1 MGNEKLNTIFFSG
14 VLVGDGGYP
23 SSASMLTPLQNP
35 NSPAEVRY
43 NYAQIRTRNIVER
56 TFGVWK
62 KIFPCL
68 QVGLKNKLATT
79 CNIIIACA
87 VLHNLRITLREEI
100 PTDAIHSN
108 NDELHQR
115 TPQPSDEGLAF
126 RQSIINNYF
135 S

>member
-1 MGNEKLNTIFFSG
+1 MKKLIHLFSG

-23 SSASMLTPLQNP
+23 SSANMLTPLQTP
-35 NSPAEVRY
+35 SSPAEVRY
-43 NYAQIRTRNIVER
+43 NYAQIRTRNVVER

-68 QVGLKNKLATT
+68 QLGLKNKLTT
-79 CNIIIACA
+79 SCNIIVACA
-87 VLHNLRITLREEI
+87 VLHNLRITLREEVPI
-100 PTDAIHSN
+100 DIIDTYN
-108 NDELHQR
+108 NEPHQG
-115 TPQPSDEGLAF
+115 TPHPSDEGLAF